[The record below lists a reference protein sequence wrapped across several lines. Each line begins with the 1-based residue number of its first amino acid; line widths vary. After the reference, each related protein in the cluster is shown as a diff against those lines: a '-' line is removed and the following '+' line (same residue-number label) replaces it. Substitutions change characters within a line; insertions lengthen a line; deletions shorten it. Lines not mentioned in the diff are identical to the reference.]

1 MTKRLFTLMVSILFL
16 QGCVTDLPPALF
28 MPRTVDASPR
38 PLTQGSL
45 TTVTVT
51 AAPTGVGQHITP
63 ASFQIALTETLKR
76 ADLFGDDQSKPYRLS
91 CHLTHGAFP
100 GAGLTMTSVLD
111 ADYELTDARGDI
123 VFAGPISSTASATVG
138 EEFLGSAR
146 SLLAFQRANEGH
158 FRQLIE
164 KLRAAL
170 NKREA
175 PPPLGS

>member
-1 MTKRLFTLMVSILFL
+1 MSSHPWSI
-16 QGCVTDLPPALF
+16 
-28 MPRTVDASPR
+28 PRS
-38 PLTQGSL
+38 G
-45 TTVTVT
+45 
-51 AAPTGVGQHITP
+51 
-63 ASFQIALTETLKR
+63 
-76 ADLFGDDQSKPYRLS
+76 ADYD
-91 CHLTHGAFP
+91 
-100 GAGLTMTSVLD
+100 SVLD